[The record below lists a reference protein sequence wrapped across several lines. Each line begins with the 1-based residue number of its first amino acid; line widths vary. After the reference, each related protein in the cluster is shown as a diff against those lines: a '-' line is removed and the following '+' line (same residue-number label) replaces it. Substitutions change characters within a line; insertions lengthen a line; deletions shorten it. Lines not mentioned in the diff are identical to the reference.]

1 MPTAVVY
8 LQRWCGWCHVK
19 LWPSRSVQCT
29 PYNRAPSHFMQRR
42 IRKVHACLAVT
53 CHLHFWQ
60 NDRYLLR
67 AAALTRGCN
76 GYRNK
81 SQHTKDRQTETETDR
96 ERAQKNNN
104 NLCSEAVPL
113 VESMHFVFTR
123 MPSEGYRRRLRSL
136 LLYLCYVFRVLINS
150 LVC

>member
-60 NDRYLLR
+60 IDRYLLR

-81 SQHTKDRQTETETDR
+81 SQHTKLREKDRQTDRQRQRQTQTQR
-96 ERAQKNNN
+96 ERKKQQQ
-104 NLCSEAVPL
+104 P
-113 VESMHFVFTR
+113 
-123 MPSEGYRRRLRSL
+123 
-136 LLYLCYVFRVLINS
+136 VFRGCTSFGVYAPCIYTHAM
-150 LVC
+150 